1 MEHSEKNKKLKE
13 VCFYF
18 NLLAKGTGPK
28 TINSL
33 KDFNSLVKNGE
44 KEISDEL
51 EFALEVLNDIIEIME
66 KKKDPAWFISQKIAS
81 KEFIGVSNKLGLI
94 HNHIALK
101 DEIPLTDI
109 ESKALYL
116 LPNDNLFSS
125 KYTDKESIA
134 LCLLQM
140 ILLFIFRIER
150 IHDNKKEM
158 EIN

>member
-1 MEHSEKNKKLKE
+1 MENSEKNKKLKE

-18 NLLAKGTGPK
+18 NLLAKGTGPE

-51 EFALEVLNDIIEIME
+51 EFALEVLNDITEIME
-66 KKKDPAWFISQKIAS
+66 KKNDPAWFISQKIAC
-81 KEFIGVSNKLGLI
+81 KEFVDVSDKLGLI
-94 HNHIALK
+94 YNHIAFK
-101 DEIPLTDI
+101 NEIPLTDK

-125 KYTDKESIA
+125 KYTDKESKA
-134 LCLLQM
+134 LYLLRD
-140 ILLFIFRIER
+140 ILRFIFLIEK
-150 IHDNKKEM
+150 IHENKISCE
-158 EIN
+158 